1 MKNDKY
7 RSPKRV
13 VVKANR
19 LIEAKSKLSVQEQ
32 RILLTAISQIKPS
45 EEEFND
51 DGYPIAI
58 SEFRELADL
67 KGRSYYTEIRE
78 LTNNLVGRTIEI
90 HEEDGLLQTSWLSSA
105 KYLDQQG
112 VVYLNFDKRLKPYL
126 IQLKK
131 GFTSY
136 QLHYVMKL
144 KSKYSTRIYELLK
157 QYESIGYREF
167 SLEELRDIIDIE
179 PGKYEMFGDLNR
191 NVIKKAQ
198 AEINVLTDIKFEYLP
213 KKRGRKVIGLQFS
226 IRINQVNVEAAKKE
240 IELLKEAEPLL
251 ILIPNKERKNP
262 KIEQLI
268 KKYLAKNDLEYVKWN
283 IMYVN
288 ARKYSNYF
296 KYLAKAL
303 SQNYGENYQYQLF
316 EEQEKRERE
325 LEKRKKEEKEREKAG
340 LEHRNWENEQRKKI
354 DELTEVQRQMLYEIA
369 IANYSK
375 KRKKNIKEIDQ
386 DSYGVFMEA
395 SLIIDEFI
403 DDEIVIQN

>member
-1 MKNDKY
+1 MKKEKY
-7 RSPKRV
+7 RSPKRL

-32 RILLTAISQIKPS
+32 RILLTAISQINPS
-45 EEEFND
+45 EEKFDD

-67 KGRSYYTEIRE
+67 KGRSYYTEIKE
-78 LTNNLVGRTIEI
+78 LTNNLIGRTIAI
-90 HEEDGLLQTSWLSSA
+90 HEPDGILQTSWLSSA
-105 KYLDQQG
+105 KYYDQQG

-157 QYESIGYREF
+157 QYESIGHREF
-167 SLEELRDIIDIE
+167 SLAELRDKVDVE

-198 AEINVLTDIKFEYLP
+198 AEINVLTDIKFDYFP
-213 KKRGRKVIGLQFS
+213 KKKGRKVIGLQFT
-226 IRINQVNVEAAKKE
+226 IRVNHSNVEAAKKE
-240 IELLKEAEPLL
+240 IELLKQAEPLL
-251 ILIPNKERKNP
+251 ALIPKEYQKNP
-262 KIEQLI
+262 KIEHI
-268 KKYLAKNDLEYVKWN
+268 VKKYLVKKDKEYIKWN
-283 IMYVN
+283 ILYVN
-288 ARKYSNYF
+288 SRKYSDYF

-303 SQNYGENYQYQLF
+303 SQNYGKNYQYQLF

-325 LEKRKKEEKEREKAG
+325 LEKRKKADKEREKAVQ
-340 LEHRNWENEQRKKI
+340 ESKEWENGQRRKI
-354 DELTEVQRQMLYEIA
+354 DELSEVQRQILFEIA
-369 IANYSK
+369 TANYSK
-375 KRKKNIKEIDQ
+375 KRKKNIQEIDVN
-386 DSYGVFMEA
+386 SFGVFMEA
-395 SLIIDEFI
+395 VNILDDFI
-403 DDEIVIQN
+403 KDEIQIEN